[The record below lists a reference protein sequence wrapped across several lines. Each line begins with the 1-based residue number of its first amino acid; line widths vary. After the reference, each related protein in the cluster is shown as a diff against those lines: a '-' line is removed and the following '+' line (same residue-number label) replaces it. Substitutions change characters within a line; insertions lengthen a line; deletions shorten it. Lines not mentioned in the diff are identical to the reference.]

1 VAGAPRITRFAR
13 LLGLAACAL
22 LPTAIQADARAARPH
37 QHKAHHAPAPAEEF
51 TGKPNPPGP
60 IRFPDSRIE
69 PVAWSNVEGWTG
81 DDHAAALT
89 TFLASCRA
97 LVGSAKSSR
106 DTRPVYPALVDVCR
120 HLRAAPPLDDAAAR
134 KFFETNFAPVNIS
147 KIEDTNGLLT
157 GYYEPV
163 VDGSRFPT
171 GEFKVPLYRRPPDIV
186 NMSRKRKAD
195 GFPNRGRVMRRINR
209 LKYEPYYDRAAIED
223 GALDGKHLEITYLKD
238 FNDLLFM
245 QIQGSARVRLE
256 DGLVLRVN
264 YDAHNGHPYTPVGRV
279 LIERNLVPREEMSM
293 QRIRQWMADNPGG
306 AAELRRQ
313 NKSYVFFRITGLS
326 GDEEPK
332 GAQGVP
338 LTPSR
343 SIAVDRALH
352 VYGTPFFIQAEL
364 PIDTEKSDTKF
375 RRLMIA
381 QDTGSAI
388 VGPARAD
395 IYFGAGADAGHIA
408 GRVKN
413 PARFVM
419 LMPRALDPV
428 EAGKAMPLPVARP
441 ASAPPP
447 QPLDKPAVTAAPA
460 LPEKPDRPEQ
470 PAAKPALQ
478 TSVPLPPDKPLAGPI
493 PLPSERPAD
502 APAAQP
508 PEKPAAAKAEVPL
521 PPDKPLASPVPLPQP
536 RPKP

>member
-1 VAGAPRITRFAR
+1 MAGAPRITRFAR

-22 LPTAIQADARAARPH
+22 LPTVTHADARAAHPH
-37 QHKAHHAPAPAEEF
+37 KHKAHHAPGPAEEF

-69 PVAWSNVEGWTG
+69 PLDWTNVEGWAG
-81 DDHAAALT
+81 DDHAAALA

-97 LVGSAKSSR
+97 VVGSAKSSR
-106 DTRPVYPALVDVCR
+106 DTRPVYAALVDVCR
-120 HLRAAPPLDDAAAR
+120 RLRVSGQLDGAAAR
-134 KFFETNFAPVNIS
+134 KFFEANFTPVSIS

-171 GEFKVPLYRRPPDIV
+171 GEFKVPLYRRPGDIV

-326 GDEEPK
+326 GEEEPK

-338 LTPSR
+338 LTPAR

-364 PIDTEKSDTKF
+364 PIDTEKSETKF
-375 RRLMIA
+375 RKLMIA

-395 IYFGAGADAGHIA
+395 IYFGAGVDAGHIA
-408 GRVKN
+408 GRIKN

-419 LMPRALDPV
+419 LMPRALDPS

-441 ASAPPP
+441 ADAPPP
-447 QPLDKPAVTAAPA
+447 QPL
-460 LPEKPDRPEQ
+460 EKPEVPAQ
-470 PAAKPALQ
+470 PAKPAAKPEAQ
-478 TSVPLPPDKPLAGPI
+478 TSVPLPPDKPLAGPV

-502 APAAQP
+502 APAAKP
-508 PEKPAAAKAEVPL
+508 PDAKAAVPL
-521 PPDKPLASPVPLPQP
+521 PADKPLASPVPQP
-536 RPKP
+536 RAKP